1 MLLHVGFKPTTVGA
15 IESHLAH
22 RAVVDVFN
30 FAVKSPDVIIVTEPV
45 LEWITGQ
52 FLSQYYV
59 ARGKCKQELQ
69 STSF

>member
-1 MLLHVGFKPTTVGA
+1 MLLHVGFKPTTVGGW
-15 IESHLAH
+15 LAH

-52 FLSQYYV
+52 FLRQYYV
-59 ARGKCKQELQ
+59 KRGKCKQELQ